1 MRTSV
6 PNEWTPSELEGFLKE
21 LLPPLTPVPDPAE
34 ETSKMAPAPQDATP
48 LPEPYKPDAAAPKPP
63 TC

>member
-21 LLPPLTPVPDPAE
+21 LLPPLNPMPDPAE
-34 ETSKMAPAPQDATP
+34 EISKTAPAAQDATP
-48 LPEPYKPDAAAPKPP
+48 LAEPYKPDAAAPKPP